1 MARRLSDLF
10 ASTDRSDGMAKIV
23 GGIGASHTPT
33 IGFAKDA
40 RKQDDPGWAP
50 IFTAFDKVRDWL
62 TRQRVDVLFMTYN
75 DHITSFFFDHYS
87 AFALGVDEEYHP
99 ADEGGKPRSVPPVAG
114 HAELA
119 RHIGYSLMADEFDM
133 SFFQGKPLDHG
144 ILSPLSV
151 IGDETGKWHG
161 SIVPLQVGVLQLP
174 IPSAKRCYKLGKALR
189 RAILSYPDDDL
200 RVAVVA
206 TGGLSHQ
213 VHGERAGFIN
223 EEWDEEFLH
232 LLETAPE
239 KLADMRVAEYARL
252 GGMEGSEVITWL
264 IMRGALSDTVTK
276 VHQQTYAPSVTNIG
290 TLIFEDLGGDPDP
303 REAEAHREHIRRQL
317 AGAEELHG
325 TYPYTLERSRKGFRV
340 NDFLHRL
347 IEPAHRERFVSDF
360 EALADEYALTEEEKD
375 LIRRRDWIGLIR
387 YGAIF
392 FVLEKMAAVLGVSN
406 PEVYASFRG
415 ETLEQF
421 LATRKV
427 GMTYGVGG
435 GDKTGS
441 GS

>member
-1 MARRLSDLF
+1 
-10 ASTDRSDGMAKIV
+10 MAKIV

-50 IFTAFDKVRDWL
+50 IFTAFDQVRDWL

-87 AFALGVDEEYHP
+87 AFALGVDERYVA
-99 ADEGGKPRSVPPVAG
+99 ADEGGNPRDVPPATG
-114 HAELA
+114 HADLA

-133 SFFQGKPLDHG
+133 SFFQGKALDHG

-151 IGDETGKWHG
+151 LGDETGAWSG

-174 IPSAKRCYKLGKALR
+174 IPSARRCYKLGKALR
-189 RAILSYPDDDL
+189 RAIQSYPDEDL
-200 RVAVVA
+200 RVAIVA
-206 TGGLSHQ
+206 TGGLSHL

-223 EEWDEEFLH
+223 EEWDQEFLN
-232 LLETAPE
+232 LLENAPE
-239 KLADMRVAEYARL
+239 KLADMRIAEYAKL

-276 VHQQTYAPSVTNIG
+276 VHSQTYAPSVTNIG
-290 TLIFEDLGGDPDP
+290 TLIFEDLGDEPDP
-303 REAEAHREHIRRQL
+303 AEIAAHREHIGRQL
-317 AGAEELHG
+317 AGAEELQG
-325 TYPYTLERSRKGFRV
+325 TYPYTLERSHKGYRI

-347 IEPAHRERFVSDF
+347 IEPAHRERFVNDF
-360 EALADEYALTEEEKD
+360 EALAAEYSLSEEEKE
-375 LIRRRDWIGLIR
+375 LIRNRDWIGLIH

-392 FVLEKMAAVLGVSN
+392 FVLEKMAAVLGVPN
-406 PEVYASFRG
+406 PQVYASFRG
-415 ETLEQF
+415 QTLEEF

-427 GMTYGVGG
+427 GITYGVGG
-435 GDKTGS
+435 GNSKES
-441 GS
+441 GK

>member
-1 MARRLSDLF
+1 
-10 ASTDRSDGMAKIV
+10 MAKIV

-50 IFTAFDKVRDWL
+50 IFTAFDQVRDWL

-87 AFALGVDEEYHP
+87 AFALGVDDRYVA
-99 ADEGGKPRSVPPVAG
+99 ADEGGNPRDVPPVAG
-114 HAELA
+114 HADLA

-133 SFFQGKPLDHG
+133 SFFQGKALDHG

-151 IGDETGKWHG
+151 LGDETGAWSG

-174 IPSAKRCYKLGKALR
+174 IPSARRCYKLGKALR
-189 RAILSYPDDDL
+189 RAIQSYPDEDL

-223 EEWDEEFLH
+223 EEWDQEFLN
-232 LLETAPE
+232 LLENAPE
-239 KLADMRVAEYARL
+239 KLADMRIAEYAKL
-252 GGMEGSEVITWL
+252 GGMEGAEVITWL

-276 VHQQTYAPSVTNIG
+276 VHSQTYAPSVTNIG
-290 TLIFEDLGGDPDP
+290 TLIFEDLGDEPDP
-303 REAEAHREHIRRQL
+303 AEIAAHREHIGRQL
-317 AGAEELHG
+317 AGAEELQG
-325 TYPYTLERSRKGFRV
+325 TYPYTLERSHKGYRI

-347 IEPAHRERFVSDF
+347 IEPAHRERFVNDF
-360 EALADEYALTEEEKD
+360 EALAAEYSLSEEEKE
-375 LIRRRDWIGLIR
+375 LIRNRDWIGLIH

-392 FVLEKMAAVLGVSN
+392 FVLEKMAAVLGVPN
-406 PEVYASFRG
+406 PQVYASFRG
-415 ETLEQF
+415 QTLEEF

-427 GMTYGVGG
+427 GITYGVGG
-435 GDKTGS
+435 GNSKES
-441 GS
+441 GK